1 MRERAGIC
9 WYDIQ
14 KCGYFTNQ
22 RTSQAQFGGLSQVLG
37 DLQQWGQNKQLAETQ
52 TFGAVVAEGDAEQL
66 PIYLLDIRGGQDDWL
81 LTLWNQTPSTEGQ
94 VASVATNAVVG
105 NAAVVINALAP
116 NTIPGFA
123 TYFYFVPSLSAV
135 AAVRFQHMAFGH
147 AGMKHYMSGF
157 VRIGTRHVCWSDV
170 TNADGAFE
178 ILGYSE
184 APGNEPESLFPYFK
198 SVVMNQPG
206 ERDLLIH
213 RARDVRKVLNKTE
226 LNNGRL
232 ADRAFWQKLLE
243 RAKMSDPQAATPIA
257 RVQYELP
264 ARFEPEEM
272 RSLQARWDA
281 ESAEMEEWD
290 DVGFV
295 LKGESTPYWLSKSVA
310 RGALELDV
318 ERDNLEVVNSQSLL
332 SELRRNRAAITALIH
347 QQNSGLS

>member
-9 WYDIQ
+9 WYNIQ
-14 KCGYFTNQ
+14 KCGYFNNQ
-22 RTSQAQFGGLSQVLG
+22 RTSQAQFGNLSQVLI
-37 DLQQWGQNKQLAETQ
+37 DLQLWGQNKQLAETQ
-52 TFGAVVAEGDAEQL
+52 TFGAVTAEGDAEQL
-66 PIYLLDIRGGQDDWL
+66 PIYLLDIQGGQDDWL

-105 NAAVVINALAP
+105 NADVVMNELAP

-135 AAVRFQHMAFGH
+135 AAVRFQHLAFGH

-157 VRIGTRHVCWSDV
+157 VRLGTRHVCWSDV
-170 TNADGAFE
+170 PNAEGALE
-178 ILGYSE
+178 ILGY
-184 APGNEPESLFPYFK
+184 AKALGDGPEDLIPYFK

-206 ERDLLIH
+206 ERELLVH

-226 LNNGRL
+226 LNNGRQP
-232 ADRAFWQKLLE
+232 DRAFWQKLLQ
-243 RAKMSDPQAATPIA
+243 RAKMSDAHAATPIT

-264 ARFEPEEM
+264 ARFEPDEM
-272 RSLQARWDA
+272 RTLQARWNA
-281 ESAEMEEWD
+281 ESAEMEDWD

-318 ERDNLEVVNSQSLL
+318 DRDNLEVVSSQSLL
-332 SELRRNRAAITALIH
+332 SELKRNRAAITALIH
-347 QQNSGLS
+347 PQNSGLS

>member
-1 MRERAGIC
+1 
-9 WYDIQ
+9 
-14 KCGYFTNQ
+14 
-22 RTSQAQFGGLSQVLG
+22 
-37 DLQQWGQNKQLAETQ
+37 
-52 TFGAVVAEGDAEQL
+52 
-66 PIYLLDIRGGQDDWL
+66 
-81 LTLWNQTPSTEGQ
+81 
-94 VASVATNAVVG
+94 
-105 NAAVVINALAP
+105 
-116 NTIPGFA
+116 
-123 TYFYFVPSLSAV
+123 
-135 AAVRFQHMAFGH
+135 
-147 AGMKHYMSGF
+147 
-157 VRIGTRHVCWSDV
+157 
-170 TNADGAFE
+170 
-178 ILGYSE
+178 
-184 APGNEPESLFPYFK
+184 
-198 SVVMNQPG
+198 MNQPG

-226 LNNGRL
+226 LNNGRQ

-332 SELRRNRAAITALIH
+332 SELRRNRTAITALIH